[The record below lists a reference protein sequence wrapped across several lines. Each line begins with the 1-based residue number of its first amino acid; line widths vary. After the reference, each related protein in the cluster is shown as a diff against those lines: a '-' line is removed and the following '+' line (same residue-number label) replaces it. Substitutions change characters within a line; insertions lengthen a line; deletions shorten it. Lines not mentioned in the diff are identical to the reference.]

1 MVEVI
6 VTPSPPSGGH
16 AGPLAWPCVLGS
28 PTYTHGRYLL
38 PRQPHCGSKLQNK
51 DHQSVLIARGG
62 ERTRKLKVT
71 SANSEF
77 EAGPEGNDPLGRQRR
92 HDTAVPQSPSTEV
105 TLVHGFLFLT
115 AKNMFVSRRAPPCP
129 PSPGP
134 WYRCALPALRSFGLG
149 TQMAPGSSPS
159 FQSAG
164 EISPVSHQPRQWR
177 MGCAFNSMSLGNW
190 AHSRTIFPC
199 LPELSREMY

>member
-1 MVEVI
+1 MVEMI

-16 AGPLAWPCVLGS
+16 TGPLAWPCVLGS

-51 DHQSVLIARGG
+51 DRQSVLIASSRHLTGGG

-115 AKNMFVSRRAPPCP
+115 SKNMFVSRRAPPCP

-134 WYRCALPALRSFGLG
+134 WYRCALPALSQLWIGHSDGPWVFPFFLECWRDQPCF
-149 TQMAPGSSPS
+149 PS
-159 FQSAG
+159 AKAMENGVCIQ
-164 EISPVSHQPRQWR
+164 
-177 MGCAFNSMSLGNW
+177 
-190 AHSRTIFPC
+190 
-199 LPELSREMY
+199 